1 MIKITGTRTYIDVN
15 YEGKEVRI
23 MGEMIIGG
31 FVAYKNSI
39 TTWSNPQGEIIDERT
54 KNDIIEKV
62 IEKTQ
67 NSNMVIV
74 FE

>member
-15 YEGKEVRI
+15 YDGKEVRI
-23 MGEMIIGG
+23 KGEMIIGG

-39 TTWSNPQGEIIDERT
+39 TEWNNPQGEPIDEET
-54 KNDIIEKV
+54 KNDIIQKV
-62 IEKTQ
+62 IEKTKD
-67 NSNMVIV
+67 SHMVIV